1 MNSQS
6 VPACQRLTVG
16 PAKTL
21 HTPAPKPARSTTHV
35 TTGAVDRYT
44 FLLGRAWACDMASS
58 LSAMPVATV
67 IERLTGA
74 TDGKPPSYVAGVQ
87 SVIEALQEASR

>member
-1 MNSQS
+1 
-6 VPACQRLTVG
+6 
-16 PAKTL
+16 
-21 HTPAPKPARSTTHV
+21 
-35 TTGAVDRYT
+35 
-44 FLLGRAWACDMASS
+44 
-58 LSAMPVATV
+58 MPVATV